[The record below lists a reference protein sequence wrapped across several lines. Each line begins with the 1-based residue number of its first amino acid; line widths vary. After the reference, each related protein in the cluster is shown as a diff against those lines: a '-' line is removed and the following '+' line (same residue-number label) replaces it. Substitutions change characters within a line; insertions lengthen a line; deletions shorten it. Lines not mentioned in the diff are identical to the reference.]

1 MFTVENF
8 IELVKEDMCYTTC
21 ETNNRED
28 GLISIIVKYED
39 YKTSTFHYYNIT
51 VKGEIIHLYIFAEGI
66 DDPIDILM
74 PEDLKHAYNVMKAHD
89 DLMWTIKEAIDRG
102 DLT

>member
-28 GLISIIVKYED
+28 GLISIIVED
-39 YKTSTFHYYNIT
+39 FTNANSNRKPPKSMILVTPNVPDTIT
-51 VKGEIIHLYIFAEGI
+51 PPVMEKA
-66 DDPIDILM
+66 
-74 PEDLKHAYNVMKAHD
+74 LK
-89 DLMWTIKEAIDRG
+89 R
-102 DLT
+102 